1 MEQKRVKDEV
11 WQRTPGAKSHFAQ
24 WKTIINLVQ
33 SWDHPVGVTPWV
45 RCCLQTTHT
54 VFLPAWSHTVSGR
67 WIHYQWAG
75 LTARHAGTPPPGFI
89 ITPISH
95 RDKINT
101 QCCNAARWRTSS
113 NNAVPLLL
121 HNIGHSEGSGPP
133 VWPRMFGVQ
142 IQGGVMNGNS
152 FSPSWRSK
160 CRERCMYIHTALRL
174 NLKDEMKRIHLHLR
188 LLVSHRAVLCVQLT
202 CL

>member
-1 MEQKRVKDEV
+1 M
-11 WQRTPGAKSHFAQ
+11 
-24 WKTIINLVQ
+24 
-33 SWDHPVGVTPWV
+33 GVTPWV

-54 VFLPAWSHTVSGR
+54 VFFAGVISHCQRAVDSLSVGG
-67 WIHYQWAG
+67 AN
-75 LTARHAGTPPPGFI
+75 GTPRRDPFSWVHHYS
-89 ITPISH
+89 SH

-142 IQGGVMNGNS
+142 MQGGVMNGNS